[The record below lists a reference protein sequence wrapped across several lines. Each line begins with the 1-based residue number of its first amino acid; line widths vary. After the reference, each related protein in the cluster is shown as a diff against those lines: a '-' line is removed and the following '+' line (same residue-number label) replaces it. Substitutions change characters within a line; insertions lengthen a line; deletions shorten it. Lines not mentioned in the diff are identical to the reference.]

1 MAIRR
6 PSPEP
11 LPVSRFHGRRMSEAE
26 YLALPEEQPY
36 LEYVQGEVL
45 QKAMPNADHRRLIRA
60 LIVAIFRY
68 QESHGGDSGPEGRV
82 RLPDGSGYRLPDT
95 AYWAPGVPS
104 GDDTIPTLAVE
115 VRSPGQALSSLREKC
130 RAFRRNGVQVF
141 WLFDPSTRTV
151 EVFEGAIDGRRH
163 ESPELT
169 SSHLPDFTLELPAL
183 FATLDQ

>member
-11 LPVSRFHGRRMSEAE
+11 IPVSRFHGRRMSEAE

-36 LEYVQGEVL
+36 LEYVEGVVL
-45 QKAMPNADHRRLIRA
+45 QKAMPNADHRKLIDE
-60 LIVAIFRY
+60 LIIEIGLYRRR
-68 QESHGGDSGPEGRV
+68 HGGDSGPEGRV

-104 GDDTIPTLAVE
+104 GDDTVPSLAIE
-115 VRSPGQALSSLREKC
+115 VRSPGQSLPSLREKC
-130 RAFRRNGVQVF
+130 RAFRRNGVLVC
-141 WLFDPSTRTV
+141 WLFDPSTRIV
-151 EVFEGAIDGRRH
+151 EVFDDSHDG
-163 ESPELT
+163 EPFSGDTLT
-169 SSHLPDFTLELPAL
+169 SSHMPGFTLDLPNL